1 MNKDKK
7 VTLGLISGSVL
18 TVLAILG
25 STAGSLAWYAY
36 SRNVSFSYVGTSVQK
51 SVLLDIGLVD
61 NEHYLT
67 DDKLE
72 QYELV
77 RETHDTN
84 SIVFSQ
90 THKGFDVGAIRDYL
104 AKSPNAVD
112 MLFPLTTQKRSLS
125 DSGDLPLY
133 KSPDYGETTLDLAAK
148 PSDYV
153 ELPFAFKIDAEN
165 VSSVRNKDV
174 WLTDA
179 VVEAEA
185 ENINQAVRVFI
196 KNGQRKFL
204 MKPAE
209 KTLKSD
215 SNKVGGLLDLDGDGT
230 YDFDK
235 LHLNEYYYG
244 QYSGTLDYES
254 TPYGIPYDEAP
265 YDNVNNAPEVES
277 TFYAKHHE
285 SAYCAK
291 LDGLTPDE
299 VEFYTF
305 KSVTPLTNETGEYYA
320 GDDGFSGI
328 PICKTDSGDAIGY
341 STFQIYIEG
350 WDHSVVDKAAG
361 YTFNLGLRFEINR
374 L

>member
-7 VTLGLISGSVL
+7 ITLGLIGGSVL
-18 TVLAILG
+18 TVLAVLG
-25 STAGSLAWYAY
+25 ATAGSLAWYAY

-61 NEHYLT
+61 NDRYLT

-77 RETHDTN
+77 RETHDSK

-90 THKGFDVGAIRDYL
+90 THKGFDVAAIRDYL

-125 DSGDLPLY
+125 ATSGLSLY
-133 KSPDYGETTLDLAAK
+133 KSPDYGDTTLNQPAK

-165 VSSVRNKDV
+165 VASVANKDV
-174 WLTDA
+174 WLTD
-179 VVEAEA
+179 VIVEAQA
-185 ENINQAVRVFI
+185 EHIDQAVRVFVE
-196 KNGQRKFL
+196 NGQRKFL

-209 KTLKSD
+209 KTQTTGA
-215 SNKVGGLLDLDGDGT
+215 NKVGGLLDLDGDGT
-230 YDFDK
+230 YDYDK
-235 LHLNEYYYG
+235 LYGNEYYYG
-244 QYSGTLDYES
+244 EYSGSLTYGSL
-254 TPYGIPYDEAP
+254 PYGIPYDEAP

-285 SAYCAK
+285 SAYVAN
-291 LDGLTPDE
+291 LENVTPE
-299 VEFYTF
+299 QVEFYTF
-305 KSVTPLTNETGEYYA
+305 KSVSPLTNDAGEYYA
-320 GDDGFSGI
+320 GNDGLSGI
-328 PICKTDSGDAIGY
+328 PICKTDSADSIGY
-341 STFQIYIEG
+341 ATIKIYIEG
-350 WDHSVVDKAAG
+350 WDHTVVDKAAG
-361 YTFNLGLRFEINR
+361 YNFNLGLRFEINR

>member
-18 TVLAILG
+18 TVLAVLG

-61 NEHYLT
+61 NDYYLT
-67 DDKLE
+67 NDKLE

-77 RETHDTN
+77 RETHDGN

-104 AKSPNAVD
+104 VKSPNAVD

-125 DSGDLPLY
+125 DSSDISLF
-133 KSPDYGETTLDLAAK
+133 KSPDYGDTTLNQPAK
-148 PSDYV
+148 TSDYV

-165 VSSVRNKDV
+165 VGSVKDKDV

-179 VVEAEA
+179 VVQAEA
-185 ENINQAVRVFI
+185 ENIDQAVRVFV

-209 KTLKSD
+209 KTLTSD
-215 SNKVGGLLDLDGDGT
+215 SNKVGGLLDLDADGV
-230 YDFDK
+230 YDYDK
-235 LHLNEYYYG
+235 LYMNEYYYG
-244 QYSGTLDYES
+244 EYDGTLSYS
-254 TPYGIPYDEAP
+254 TDPYDKPYEEAP
-265 YDNVNNAPEVES
+265 FDNVNGSPEVES
-277 TFYAKHHE
+277 TFYAKHQE
-285 SAYCAK
+285 GSYLAQYQ
-291 LDGLTPDE
+291 DVTPEE

-305 KSVTPLTNETGEYYA
+305 KSVQPLTNENGEYYA
-320 GDDGFSGI
+320 GSDGLSGI
-328 PICKTDSGDAIGY
+328 PICKTDSTDSIGY
-341 STFQIYIEG
+341 ATLDIFIEG
-350 WDHSVVDKAAG
+350 WDFSVVDKAAG
-361 YTFNLGLRFEINR
+361 YNFNLGLRFEINR